1 MWQRREVGVADLVQ
15 MSQQVLSEL
24 GAVFARLDDEVPRHM
39 TAAITQ
45 SRRIALHGVGRE
57 GLMIKAFAMR
67 LMHLGF
73 DAHVVGDVTTP
84 PLSAGDLLIAS
95 AGPGNL
101 ATVQALMNVAH
112 GTGARVMLITGQPE
126 SKAAQVA
133 DDVIYLPA
141 QTMANDSEG
150 SSSLLPMGSVY
161 EIAMLLF
168 FDLIA
173 LLLRD
178 QTDQTTDQM
187 RRRHTNLE

>member
-1 MWQRREVGVADLVQ
+1 MADFVQ
-15 MSQQVLSEL
+15 MSQQVLGEL
-24 GAVFARLDDEVPRHM
+24 GAVFARLDEEIPRQM

-57 GLMIKAFAMR
+57 GLMMKAFAMR
-67 LMHLGF
+67 LIHLGF

-84 PLSAGDLLIAS
+84 PISAGDLLIAS
-95 AGPGNL
+95 TGPGSTQTVL
-101 ATVQALMNVAH
+101 AIMNVAKSA
-112 GTGARVMLITGQPE
+112 GAQVMLITAQPE
-126 SKAAQVA
+126 SKAAQIA
-133 DDVIYLPA
+133 DDVITLPA
-141 QTMANDSEG
+141 QTMANDGDG
-150 SSSLLPMGSVY
+150 SNSLLPMGSIF

-178 QTDQTTDQM
+178 QTDQTADQM

>member
-1 MWQRREVGVADLVQ
+1 MADFAQ
-15 MSQQVLSEL
+15 MSQQVLGEL
-24 GAVFARLDDEVPRHM
+24 GAVFTHLDEEIPRQM

-45 SRRIALHGVGRE
+45 SRRIACHGVGRE
-57 GLMIKAFAMR
+57 GLMMKAFAMR

-73 DAHVVGDVTTP
+73 DAHVVGDMTTP
-84 PLSAGDLLIAS
+84 PLGAGDLLIAS
-95 AGPGNL
+95 TGPGSTPTIL
-101 ATVQALMNVAH
+101 AVMNVARSA
-112 GTGARVMLITGQPE
+112 GAQVILITAQPE

-141 QTMANDSEG
+141 QTMANDGEG
-150 SSSLLPMGSVY
+150 SSSLLPMGSIY

-178 QTDQTTDQM
+178 QTDQTADQM

>member
-1 MWQRREVGVADLVQ
+1 VADFTQ
-15 MSQQVLSEL
+15 MSQQVLSEIS
-24 GAVFARLDDEVPRHM
+24 AVFARLDEEIPRQM

-57 GLMIKAFAMR
+57 GLMMKAFAMR

-73 DAHVVGDVTTP
+73 DAHVVGDMTTP
-84 PLSAGDLLIAS
+84 PLGAGDLLIAS
-95 AGPGNL
+95 SGPGSTPTII
-101 ATVQALMNVAH
+101 AVMNVAH
-112 GTGARVMLITGQPE
+112 SAGAQVMLITAQPE
-126 SKAAQVA
+126 NKAAQVA
-133 DDVIYLPA
+133 DDVITLPA
-141 QTMANDSEG
+141 QTMANDGEG
-150 SSSLLPMGSVY
+150 VSNSLLPMGSIY

-178 QTDQTTDQM
+178 QTDQTADQM

>member
-1 MWQRREVGVADLVQ
+1 MDFAS

-24 GAVFARLDDEVPRHM
+24 GVVMARIDDETPRRL
-39 TAAITQ
+39 TAAIVQ
-45 SRRIALHGVGRE
+45 SRRIACHGVGRE

-73 DAHVVGDVTTP
+73 DAHVVGEVTAP

-101 ATVQALMNVAH
+101 PTVITLMNVARAA
-112 GTGARVMLITGQPE
+112 GARVLLVTAQTE
-126 SKAAQVA
+126 SKAAQIA
-133 DDVIYLPA
+133 DDVIVLPA
-141 QTMANDSEG
+141 QTMADDSG
-150 SSSLLPMGSVY
+150 PSLSLLPMGSLY
-161 EIAMLLF
+161 EMTMFLF
-168 FDLIA
+168 FDLVT

-178 QTDQTTDQM
+178 QTDQTAEQM